1 MHRCINAS
9 MHIYIFFMFI
19 LYCARYQITTKP
31 PQPEALEKDSL
42 QTVVPVVPVVPVVVP
57 VVGRRVFGVVL
68 SRLLPIAQTPAK
80 GGTEA
85 KEFLK
90 KVLNTSSE

>member
-1 MHRCINAS
+1 
-9 MHIYIFFMFI
+9 MFI

-42 QTVVPVVPVVPVVVP
+42 QTVVPVVPMVPVVVP
-57 VVGRRVFGVVL
+57 VVPVVLPVVPVVL

>member
-1 MHRCINAS
+1 MH
-9 MHIYIFFMFI
+9 IFFMFI

-42 QTVVPVVPVVPVVVP
+42 QTVVSVVPEVPVEVPEVPVVPVVVP
-57 VVGRRVFGVVL
+57 VVPVVL

>member
-1 MHRCINAS
+1 
-9 MHIYIFFMFI
+9 MFI

-42 QTVVPVVPVVPVVVP
+42 QTVVPVEPVVPVVVP
-57 VVGRRVFGVVL
+57 VVPVVVPVVL

>member
-1 MHRCINAS
+1 
-9 MHIYIFFMFI
+9 MFI

-42 QTVVPVVPVVPVVVP
+42 QTVVPVVPVNRADSELRPNRTLLVP
-57 VVGRRVFGVVL
+57 VVL
-68 SRLLPIAQTPAK
+68 SRLLPIARTPAK